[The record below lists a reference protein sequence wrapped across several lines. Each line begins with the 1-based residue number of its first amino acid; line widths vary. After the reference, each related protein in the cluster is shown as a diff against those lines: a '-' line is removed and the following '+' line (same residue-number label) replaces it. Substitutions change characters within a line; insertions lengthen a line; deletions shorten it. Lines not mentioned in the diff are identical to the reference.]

1 MLHFGAT
8 GPDRSGSRT
17 TGSRRGRARAGRLIA
32 VTVVGAITV
41 TGLAIT
47 NGQGAGAASLPNAQS
62 VGRFLDGAVGGNPIQ
77 GLANLKDARATAPGT
92 QSEQNPLDLTLLNAL
107 DIPLGHALQL
117 PPLGGIVLGAAN
129 QVAVAHLDGYSYGAS
144 GAVNNS
150 GGVCVGCNNNAF
162 PADAYVDLN
171 LGPAVSSLVDLKLG
185 VGAVAAL
192 AQTPVGFGKPG
203 ATSYEIAGLGLQL
216 TSPLLKT
223 LLTTITTVTN
233 TLFGK
238 LPGLPAQCAT
248 APNLG
253 KLQILGN
260 SITLNGNTGAL
271 TIDLSAL
278 LASLNLN
285 LNSLPANTDLI
296 NYLIEYISN
305 PALLATGLANT
316 ITSTVTGLTSG
327 LATCLAELP
336 ALQTLLASVIT
347 GLNSVLNPITTL
359 VSTLKAGGVLAPL
372 TTALKGVID
381 IGINVQPNGA
391 AGTFTSKLKATPN
404 QATPVVAGQT
414 IVRAIEINLLGQTAT
429 VALANAAA
437 GPSTAPAPPATTPP
451 PTTTNTNI
459 PTGVPAGQASPG
471 GGSGQLPLILLL
483 AGLLLS
489 SGGALAAFK
498 LRGRHSA

>member
-1 MLHFGAT
+1 M
-8 GPDRSGSRT
+8 
-17 TGSRRGRARAGRLIA
+17 GRIIA
-32 VTVVGAITV
+32 VTLVGAITAA
-41 TGLAIT
+41 GLAIT
-47 NGQGAGAASLPNAQS
+47 DGQGASAASLPNAQS

-77 GLANLKDARATAPGT
+77 GLADLKDARATAPGT
-92 QSEQNPLDLTLLNAL
+92 QSQQNPLDLTLLNAL

-144 GAVNNS
+144 GAVANS
-150 GGVCVGCNNNAF
+150 GAVSIGGNNNAF
-162 PADAYVDLN
+162 PADASIDLN
-171 LGPAVSSLVDLKLG
+171 LGQAVSSLVDLKLG

-203 ATSYEIAGLGLQL
+203 TTNYEIAGLALQL

-223 LLTTITTVTN
+223 LLTTVTTVTN
-233 TLFGK
+233 TLFGQ

-278 LASLNLN
+278 LSSLKLNLN
-285 LNSLPANTDLI
+285 NLPPNTDLI
-296 NYLIEYISN
+296 KYLIDYIST

-327 LATCLAELP
+327 LATCLSDLP
-336 ALQTLLASVIT
+336 ALQTLLTTLTT
-347 GLNSVLNPITTL
+347 GLNSVLNPVTTL
-359 VSTLKAGGVLAPL
+359 VGTLKAGGVLSPL
-372 TTALKGVID
+372 ATALKNVLD
-381 IGINVQPNGA
+381 VGINVQPNGA
-391 AGTFTSKLKATPN
+391 AGTFTSKLKATPD

-437 GPSTAPAPPATTPP
+437 GPSTGTPPATTT

-489 SGGALAAFK
+489 SGGAVAALK